1 MVNKIII
8 LLTYEKVSSLH
19 VCHLCIL
26 RVITMCTSFVYFF
39 SFLNGLEIN
48 ILVAIKV
55 LMISGENFCTQ
66 HLYTCVKYALTYRQD
81 LYDMAMFVR
90 NKPKS
95 QRRRKS
101 LDSKLK
107 VSLVWPRVMEFS
119 VLFRGFLCFV
129 CYKIQTRC
137 AQMGLSWALGAE
149 SVFLFPLALFFF
161 FSSPHQKVIK

>member
-101 LDSKLK
+101 LDSKLNITQ
-107 VSLVWPRVMEFS
+107 VRIMEFS
-119 VLFRGFLCFV
+119 ALSRGLLCATKFRYTMCLFGFEV
-129 CYKIQTRC
+129 GSRP
-137 AQMGLSWALGAE
+137 
-149 SVFLFPLALFFF
+149 FL
-161 FSSPHQKVIK
+161 

>member
-81 LYDMAMFVR
+81 LYDMAMFVW

-101 LDSKLK
+101 LDSKLN
-107 VSLVWPRVMEFS
+107 VTQVRIMEFS
-119 VLFRGFLCFV
+119 ALYRGLLKVSKSQKHFS
-129 CYKIQTRC
+129 QTLHCPTNKRNTR
-137 AQMGLSWALGAE
+137 QNSAL
-149 SVFLFPLALFFF
+149 
-161 FSSPHQKVIK
+161 